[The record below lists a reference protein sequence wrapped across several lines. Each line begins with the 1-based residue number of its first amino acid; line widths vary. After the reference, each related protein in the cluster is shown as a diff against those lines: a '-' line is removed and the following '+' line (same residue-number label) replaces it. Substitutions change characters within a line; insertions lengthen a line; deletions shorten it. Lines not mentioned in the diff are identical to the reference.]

1 MRNSRKEPPP
11 HPDHKDA
18 RSEVIAAIATPP
30 GTGAIA
36 IVRVSGP
43 ASLAVADHVF
53 SCPAP
58 SPSQRPGHTFVH
70 GHVLD
75 STGRRI
81 DEALLLIFRE
91 PRSYTGE
98 DSFEV
103 HCHGGRQCAK
113 AVLQRLVE
121 TGCRPA
127 EPGEFTRRAFL
138 NGRIDLVQAEA
149 VQELIRAQSSR
160 AAALAIEQLEGRLSL
175 RVNRIYDAILQLAA
189 EFEARLDFPEEDI
202 PPAPLE
208 QCVSSLVQI
217 RQEAQSLLHGW
228 GKGHIVREGARVA
241 IVGRANA
248 GKSTLFNALLGKDR
262 AIVSQHPGTTRDTLE
277 ENILADG
284 HLIRLVD
291 TAGLR
296 SSECEIEQEGMK
308 RALGQMEMADVTI
321 YTFDLEKGFT
331 KEDEELLGSQ
341 KWNRL
346 ILAGTKSDIVPR
358 TKPDAIDGKEVLVT
372 SSVKEEGLAALLH
385 AIAQILEEGT
395 GDETSMAT
403 LVSERHQL
411 LLRKADAALLEC
423 VQLVEEQGET
433 SIAVVCS
440 RIREAVE
447 CIGQI
452 TGRQYSPDLLDAI
465 FKRFCIGK

>member
-1 MRNSRKEPPP
+1 MQNSRKESPPR
-11 HPDHKDA
+11 PDRKDA
-18 RSEVIAAIATPP
+18 RGEVIAAIATPP
-30 GTGAIA
+30 GAGAIA
-36 IVRVSGP
+36 IVRVSGST
-43 ASLAVADHVF
+43 SLAVADHVF

-58 SPSQRPGHTFVH
+58 LPSQRPAHTVVH

-81 DEALLLIFRE
+81 DEALLLIFRG

-113 AVLQRLVE
+113 AILQRVVE
-121 TGCRPA
+121 AGCRPA

-149 VQELIRAQSSR
+149 VQDLIRAQSSR
-160 AAALAIEQLEGRLSL
+160 AAALAIEQLEGRLSTK
-175 RVNRIYDAILQLAA
+175 VNRIYDAILQLAA
-189 EFEARLDFPEEDI
+189 EFEARLDFPEEDV
-202 PPAPLE
+202 PSTPLE

-217 RQEAQSLLHGW
+217 RQEVQFLLHGW
-228 GKGHIVREGARVA
+228 KTGHIVREGARVA

-262 AIVSQHPGTTRDTLE
+262 AIVSKHPGTTRDLLE

-296 SSECEIEQEGMK
+296 SSECEIEQEGIR
-308 RALGQMEMADVTI
+308 RALGQMRMADITI

-331 KEDEELLGSQ
+331 REDEELLGSQ
-341 KWNRL
+341 KWNGL
-346 ILAGTKSDIVPR
+346 LLVGTKSDIVPS
-358 TKPDAIDGKEVLVT
+358 TKPDAIDGKEVLVI
-372 SSVKEEGLAALLH
+372 SSIKEEGLAALLH
-385 AIAQILEEGT
+385 AVARILEEGA

-403 LVSERHQL
+403 LVSERHRL
-411 LLRKADAALLEC
+411 LLSKADTALLDC
-423 VQLVEEQGET
+423 VQLIEQEGET
-433 SIAVVCS
+433 SIAALCS
-440 RIREAVE
+440 QMREAVE